1 MAHGLRLLSHR
12 PRTENDLRNRLEK
25 RFTTSTTASALQR
38 LRELGYVNDY
48 AWATAY
54 LESTRAS
61 LRSAWLLS
69 QELRAK
75 GIAPEIAADV
85 TSLHDDNQAALVA
98 AHAAIR
104 KLSSSRK
111 HQASSLDQ
119 RRYKSLVRR
128 GFDSTTIQHTLSQLR
143 SENSI

>member
-12 PRTENDLRNRLEK
+12 PRTEYDLRNRLEQ
-25 RFTTSTTASALQR
+25 RFTTSTTASALHR

-61 LRSAWLLS
+61 LRSSWLLS

-85 TSLHDDNQAALVA
+85 TSLHDDNQAALA
-98 AHAAIR
+98 AARAAIR
-104 KLSSSRK
+104 KLSSNRK
-111 HQASSLDQ
+111 NQASSFEQ
-119 RRYKSLVRR
+119 RLYKSLVRR
-128 GFDSTTIQHTLSQLR
+128 GFASTTIQHALSQLR
-143 SENSI
+143 AENST